1 MEDLGDGHTQE
12 VIEETG
18 DSSPLC
24 IGVVAKGVEVD
35 VPAGEEYIKV
45 DVAAARFSYFLV

>member
-1 MEDLGDGHTQE
+1 MEDLGDGHTQK

-24 IGVVAKGVEVD
+24 IGVVTKCVEVD
-35 VPAGEEYIKV
+35 VPKHEA
-45 DVAAARFSYFLV
+45 